1 MTRPPST
8 STRPALLDNTTRV
21 RRWRII
27 KWGITFVVVLLIG
40 VGALFGSR
48 LGKDPNLV
56 ETPLIGQPAP
66 TVRVPKLEQPGSLAL
81 PDLRGQIIVVNF
93 WASWCVACRE
103 EHAALTSAATNY
115 RDRGVTFVG
124 VDHQDQR
131 DAAIRFL
138 NELGRGDG
146 YHYVADPGSRLALEF
161 GVFGIPETYF
171 LDRNGTIVAKI
182 TGASSYPL
190 LSRTLDDI
198 LAGRTPTSR
207 TEGQTFRR

>member
-1 MTRPPST
+1 MTRPPATSRST
-8 STRPALLDNTTRV
+8 LLDSTTGA
-21 RRWRII
+21 RRWRSI
-27 KWGITFVVVLLIG
+27 KWGIAFVVVLAIG

-66 TVRVPKLEQPGSLAL
+66 TVRVPELEKPGGLAL
-81 PDLRGQIIVVNF
+81 PELRGQIVVVNF

-124 VDHQDQR
+124 VDYQDQR

-138 NELGRGDG
+138 DELGRGDG
-146 YHYVADPGSRLALEF
+146 YRYVADPGSRLALEF

-171 LDRNGTIVAKI
+171 LDRDGTIVAKV
-182 TGASSYPL
+182 TGASNYPL

-198 LAGRTPTSR
+198 LAGRTPASR
-207 TEGQTFRR
+207 PEGQTFQR